1 MDDLDEKIKAVEP
14 LLQQALVALRRYRKA
29 LGSAPPEEVERL
41 GLEAVSLMQTVQAYQ
56 QRDWE
61 LGCKGRTA
69 ASQVSDYTQVD

>member
-14 LLQQALVALRRYRKA
+14 LLQQALVALLRYRKA

-41 GLEAVSLMQTVQAYQ
+41 GLEAVSLMQTVQACH

-61 LGCKGRTA
+61 LGYKGRTV
-69 ASQVSDYTQVD
+69 ASQVSDYIQVD

>member
-1 MDDLDEKIKAVEP
+1 MGLDEEIKVSEP
-14 LLQQALVALRRYRKA
+14 LLHQALEALSRYREA

-61 LGCKGRTA
+61 LGFKGRTV

>member
-1 MDDLDEKIKAVEP
+1 MSPDEKIKAGEQ
-14 LLQQALVALRRYRKA
+14 LLQQALEALSRYRKA

-61 LGCKGRTA
+61 LGFKGRTV
-69 ASQVSDYTQVD
+69 ASQVSDYTRVD